1 MKFAALSGTGWL
13 ADMALLLLLV
23 KFAAMPASVANVIS
37 SSVAAVSVFLV
48 SRHFVFDKAEGRL
61 AGRVGLYF
69 AYTLVVILIASVAMD
84 FVGAYLATWG
94 RHLDLAVSASGL
106 AAVAKV
112 IITPPQLFMN
122 FLASRLLAESRLAVR
137 VEQHD

>member
-1 MKFAALSGTGWL
+1 MT
-13 ADMALLLLLV
+13 LLLLLV
-23 KFAAMPASVANVIS
+23 KFAGMPASLANVIS

-69 AYTLVVILIASVAMD
+69 AYTLAVILIASVAMD
-84 FVGAYLATWG
+84 YVGTYLLT
-94 RHLDLAVSASGL
+94 LAQRMDWVVSASSM
-106 AAVAKV
+106 AAIAKV

-122 FLASRLLAESRLAVR
+122 FLASRLLAESRFAVR

>member
-1 MKFAALSGTGWL
+1 
-13 ADMALLLLLV
+13 
-23 KFAAMPASVANVIS
+23 
-37 SSVAAVSVFLV
+37 VFLV

-69 AYTLVVILIASVAMD
+69 AYTLAVILIASVAMD
-84 FVGAYLATWG
+84 YVGTYLLTFTQRMDWV
-94 RHLDLAVSASGL
+94 VSASSM
-106 AAVAKV
+106 AAAAKV

>member
-1 MKFAALSGTGWL
+1 
-13 ADMALLLLLV
+13 MAILLMLV

-69 AYTLVVILIASVAMD
+69 AYTLAVILIASVAMD
-84 FVGAYLATWG
+84 YVGSYLLT
-94 RHLDLAVSASGL
+94 LAQRMDWVVSASSI
-106 AAVAKV
+106 AAIAKV

-122 FLASRLLAESRLAVR
+122 FLASRLLAESRFAVR